1 MQISVRPFLTA
12 GIAIVGAGLA
22 IAAPIAMASSQAPS
36 PRTSST
42 AEPVAVS
49 QGIQLTD
56 FTTPSIGGGDS
67 VNGGA
72 GGDVS
77 TPIGSVGVGGGTD
90 AGVGA
95 GLPGSPSGPGL
106 GGSFGDGAGGGIS
119 TPIGS
124 VGAGGGA
131 DTGVGGGLPGSPGG
145 PALGGGGSFGD
156 GAGGHVTTPF
166 GGGGLNGDAGGG
178 VGTSATAR

>member
-1 MQISVRPFLTA
+1 MQIAVRPFLTA
-12 GIAIVGAGLA
+12 GVAIVGAGLA
-22 IAAPIAMASSQAPS
+22 IAAPIAMGSSQAAS
-36 PRTSST
+36 PRTST
-42 AEPVAVS
+42 AEPVVVS

-145 PALGGGGSFGD
+145 RALGGGGSFGD

-166 GGGGLNGDAGGG
+166 GGGGLNGNAGGG
-178 VGTSATAR
+178 VGTPAGAR

>member
-1 MQISVRPFLTA
+1 MQIAVRPFLTA
-12 GIAIVGAGLA
+12 GVAIVGAGLA
-22 IAAPIAMASSQAPS
+22 IAAPIAMGSSQAAS
-36 PRTSST
+36 PRTST
-42 AEPVAVS
+42 AEPVVVP

-95 GLPGSPSGPGL
+95 GLPGSS
-106 GGSFGDGAGGGIS
+106 S
-119 TPIGS
+119 
-124 VGAGGGA
+124 
-131 DTGVGGGLPGSPGG
+131 G

-166 GGGGLNGDAGGG
+166 GGGGLNGNAGGG
-178 VGTSATAR
+178 VGTSAGAR

>member
-1 MQISVRPFLTA
+1 MQIAVRPFLTA
-12 GIAIVGAGLA
+12 GVAIVGAGLA
-22 IAAPIAMASSQAPS
+22 IAAPIAMGSSQAAS
-36 PRTSST
+36 PRTST
-42 AEPVAVS
+42 AEPVVVP

-95 GLPGSPSGPGL
+95 GLPGSPSGP
-106 GGSFGDGAGGGIS
+106 
-119 TPIGS
+119 
-124 VGAGGGA
+124 
-131 DTGVGGGLPGSPGG
+131 
-145 PALGGGGSFGD
+145 ALGGGGSFGD

-166 GGGGLNGDAGGG
+166 GGGGLNGNAGGG
-178 VGTSATAR
+178 VGTSAGAR

>member
-1 MQISVRPFLTA
+1 MQIAVRPFLTA
-12 GIAIVGAGLA
+12 GVAIVGAGLA
-22 IAAPIAMASSQAPS
+22 IAAPIAMGSSQAAS
-36 PRTSST
+36 PRTST
-42 AEPVAVS
+42 AEPVVVS

-95 GLPGSPSGPGL
+95 GLPGSP
-106 GGSFGDGAGGGIS
+106 
-119 TPIGS
+119 
-124 VGAGGGA
+124 
-131 DTGVGGGLPGSPGG
+131 GG

-156 GAGGHVTTPF
+156 GAGGHATTPF
-166 GGGGLNGDAGGG
+166 GGGGLNGNAGGG
-178 VGTSATAR
+178 VGTSAGAR

>member
-1 MQISVRPFLTA
+1 MQIAVRPFLTA
-12 GIAIVGAGLA
+12 GVAIVGAGLA
-22 IAAPIAMASSQAPS
+22 IAAPIAMASSQAAS
-36 PRTSST
+36 PRTST
-42 AEPVAVS
+42 AEPVVVS

-90 AGVGA
+90 AGVG
-95 GLPGSPSGPGL
+95 
-106 GGSFGDGAGGGIS
+106 
-119 TPIGS
+119 
-124 VGAGGGA
+124 
-131 DTGVGGGLPGSPGG
+131 GGLPGSPGG

-166 GGGGLNGDAGGG
+166 GGGGLNGNAGGG
-178 VGTSATAR
+178 VGTSAGAR

>member
-1 MQISVRPFLTA
+1 MQIAVRPFLTA
-12 GIAIVGAGLA
+12 GVAIVGAGLA
-22 IAAPIAMASSQAPS
+22 IAAPIAMGSSQAAS
-36 PRTSST
+36 PRTST
-42 AEPVAVS
+42 AEPVVVP

-90 AGVGA
+90 ASVGA

-124 VGAGGGA
+124 VGVGGGTDA
-131 DTGVGGGLPGSPGG
+131 GVGAGLPGSPSG

-166 GGGGLNGDAGGG
+166 GGGGLNGNAGGG
-178 VGTSATAR
+178 VGTSAGAR